1 MTPSD
6 PTTEHIVIHIR
17 DALATDG
24 RVGELGLDV
33 THERVAEIDTIVVR
47 GAVSTVER
55 KAAVA
60 TVAVEVL
67 QANGLDCAV
76 RDETDVPPHATPPET
91 EAEPV

>member
-1 MTPSD
+1 MTPTD

-33 THERVAEIDTIVVR
+33 SHERVAGIDTIVVR
-47 GAVSTVER
+47 GAVSTDER

-60 TVAVEVL
+60 TVVVEVL

-76 RDETDVPPHATPPET
+76 RDETDVPHATPPEI